1 MHYKWWTKQNQE
13 ENWNCNPS
21 FSANSLS
28 SVLLSV
34 FWESLFWTGKSPP
47 SFFQSTD
54 TESCP
59 VVFLGG
65 KLRTLSASLL
75 AGSRREVKQE
85 MTKKSPGHL
94 TELEKPTQSSDTN
107 IPDNTKTAM
116 PKHRALFLLSAT
128 WDWKQVIQNTHE
140 KHRETTAGSNKHRMS
155 QEVFLFILL

>member
-1 MHYKWWTKQNQE
+1 MHYRWWTKQNQE

-34 FWESLFWTGKSPP
+34 LWESLFWTGKSPP

-85 MTKKSPGHL
+85 MTKKISRAL
-94 TELEKPTQSSDTN
+94 NWTWKT
-107 IPDNTKTAM
+107 NTKLWHQYSWQHKNSHAKAQSLVLAVSHLGLKAGNT
-116 PKHRALFLLSAT
+116 KHP
-128 WDWKQVIQNTHE
+128 W
-140 KHRETTAGSNKHRMS
+140 ETSRNHSRK
-155 QEVFLFILL
+155 